1 MILSILIIIVIALT
15 AFWWSNQ
22 GTFSAFL
29 HMLCCLVAGAVA
41 FAAWEPVAYLL
52 LGAGGLPPPRSPE
65 ALQLQGFRA
74 EALKPWSFRAS
85 GLQP

>member
-29 HMLCCLVAGAVA
+29 HMLCCLVA
-41 FAAWEPVAYLL
+41 AWSPLRP
-52 LGAGGLPPPRSPE
+52 GSPR
-65 ALQLQGFRA
+65 LTWF
-74 EALKPWSFRAS
+74 
-85 GLQP
+85 